1 MKKLCFHNWIY
12 LLCIGVLLIFATFA
26 ISCSSK
32 AEYAGLYKAQ
42 DTESKKYT
50 DISIELKENGDG
62 AWRVS
67 DDEES
72 FTWYVKGGDEL
83 RLNTKLGGVIV
94 GEIQDGTI
102 VIILAGRDKITFKK
116 SK

>member
-1 MKKLCFHNWIY
+1 M
-12 LLCIGVLLIFATFA
+12 FAMFA
-26 ISCSSK
+26 FSCSSK
-32 AEYAGLYKAQ
+32 AEYSGLYKAQ
-42 DTESKKYT
+42 DTESKKYIDT
-50 DISIELKENGDG
+50 FIDLKETGEG

-67 DDEES
+67 DDEDS
-72 FTWYVKGGDEL
+72 FTWYIKGDNEL
-83 RLNTKLGGVIV
+83 RLNTRLGGVIV

>member
-1 MKKLCFHNWIY
+1 M
-12 LLCIGVLLIFATFA
+12 FAF
-26 ISCSSK
+26 SCSSK
-32 AEYAGLYKAQ
+32 AEYSGLYKAQ

-50 DISIELKENGDG
+50 DIFIDLKETGEG
-62 AWRVS
+62 IWRVS
-67 DDEES
+67 DDEETFS
-72 FTWYVKGGDEL
+72 WYVKGDEL

-102 VIILAGRDKITFKK
+102 VIMLAGRDKITFKK